1 MSKSCSIKDCDKPY
15 SAKGLCA
22 SHYARFKKFGDYNYT
37 PSPQAPP
44 EIRFWRFVQK
54 VGHGGCWIFTGS
66 SKTHKYG
73 MFSLTSKTPVLA
85 HRYSYTLHK
94 GKIPR
99 GKVVMHSCDNPR
111 CVNPKHLSVGT
122 YKENTADMYAKGRN
136 IIQAPIGTDNGKAIL
151 TPEKVRF
158 IRRSPDNNKVV
169 AGQLGVSINCI
180 RGVRIGRTWSH
191 VK

>member
-22 SHYARFKKFGDYNYT
+22 PHYARFRKFGDYNYT

-54 VGHGGCWIFTGS
+54 TGHGGCWVFTGGGN
-66 SKTHKYG
+66 KKYG
-73 MFSLTSKTPVLA
+73 LFAVGHREPVLA
-85 HRYSYTLHK
+85 HRYSYLIHK

-99 GKVVMHSCDNPR
+99 GKVVMHSCDNPK

-136 IIQAPIGTDNGKAIL
+136 LNNGKAIL

-158 IRRSPDNNKVV
+158 IRKSPDNNKIV
-169 AGQLGVSINCI
+169 ADQLGVSINCV

-191 VK
+191 VR